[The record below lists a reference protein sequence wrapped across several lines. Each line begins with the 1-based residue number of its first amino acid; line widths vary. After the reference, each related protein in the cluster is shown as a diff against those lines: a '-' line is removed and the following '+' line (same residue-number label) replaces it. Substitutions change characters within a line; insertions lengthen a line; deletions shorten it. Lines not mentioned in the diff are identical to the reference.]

1 MTGFSHEYLLF
12 LEEYMMTFSLIEKHV
27 GRVVY
32 ICRLRFRFNMFLR
45 LIKSLNLA
53 NLFEQSFCLT
63 WMIFQASL
71 KVAWANLH
79 ELPVFKTIINQI
91 LNLNHVLAQELTNQ
105 NLDPKS
111 SSDVKS
117 IVTQLVGTFRYF
129 SNETFR
135 FKSLFPSLS
144 NYQNKK

>member
-1 MTGFSHEYLLF
+1 MNIYSFLRNTWWLSLLLKNMREGLF
-12 LEEYMMTFSLIEKHV
+12 
-27 GRVVY
+27 

-63 WMIFQASL
+63 WMIVQASL

-79 ELPVFKTIINQI
+79 ELPVFKTIMNPI

-129 SNETFR
+129 SNKTSR